1 MLVPLSEQEGI
12 MQSKHLMR
20 VLIAAWMGFYSSTA
34 RADVTTWS
42 TNAAA
47 CVPVGSSGLYV
58 TAGAVSAGAGV
69 TVTLY
74 CGITKSALAGAFDSI
89 EITYKGGDGGVII
102 GGVNTTA
109 VRVSILTGGLV
120 TSELIE
126 MPKATGA
133 ETVKCGIQPKGSS
146 TIVTE
151 RNLCENSNVDFDKNL
166 YYLRMVLK
174 SGIITGQQE
183 TIYGSSLI
191 STR

>member
-1 MLVPLSEQEGI
+1 
-12 MQSKHLMR
+12 MQSMRLMGV
-20 VLIAAWMGFYSSTA
+20 VLIAAMWMGFHASAA

-47 CVPVGSSGLYV
+47 CVPVSASGLYV
-58 TAGAVSAGAGV
+58 TAGAVTAGAGV

-89 EITYKGGDGGVII
+89 EITYKGGVSGGVLT

-109 VRVSILTGGLV
+109 VRVSILTGGVV

-146 TIVTE
+146 AIETD
-151 RNLCENSNVDFDKNL
+151 RNLCENSNVDFDKNF